1 MADSRKRQAAAAA
14 LEEIEN
20 GMRVGLGTGSTAWH
34 LVDLLGAKVAK
45 GFECLCVPTS
55 EATGQQARALDIPL
69 TTLNETP
76 ELDLTIDGADEI
88 DLRLRLIK
96 GGGGAH
102 LREKIVAA
110 ASKRMVVI
118 ADESK
123 KVDVLGRFP
132 LPLEVDRFGHRATAR
147 HLETVLADFGA
158 QGDLVVRG
166 GIQTPFVT
174 DGGHLIYDASFGR
187 ISDPEGLAEALSA
200 VPGLVEHGLFV
211 RLCKAAYIAGEN
223 GVEVLAAPTPE
234 MK

>member
-1 MADSRKRQAAAAA
+1 MADTLKRQAAAAA
-14 LEEIEN
+14 LEEIES

-34 LVDLLGAKVAK
+34 LVDLLGMKVAE
-45 GFECLCVPTS
+45 GFDCLCVPTS
-55 EATGQQARALDIPL
+55 EATAQQARALNIPL
-69 TTLNETP
+69 TTLEETP
-76 ELDLTIDGADEI
+76 ELDLTIDGMDEI
-88 DLRLRLIK
+88 DPQLRLIK

-118 ADESK
+118 ADNSK
-123 KVDVLGRFP
+123 VVDVLGRFP
-132 LPLEVDRFGHRATAR
+132 LPLEVDPFGHRATAR
-147 HLETVLADFGA
+147 HLEMVLSDFGA
-158 QGDLVVRG
+158 QGGLALRG
-166 GIQTPFVT
+166 GIQAPFVT

-234 MK
+234 TK